1 MEALLEMQRE
11 RISMP
16 SIKSSL
22 TVLFDDPFWVL
33 LYEREYGKKYEGR
46 QYELRRERKKEK
58 HKGH

>member
-1 MEALLEMQRE
+1 
-11 RISMP
+11 MP
-16 SIKSSL
+16 SVKSSL

-33 LYEREYGKKYEGR
+33 LYERKYGKKYEGR

>member
-1 MEALLEMQRE
+1 
-11 RISMP
+11 MP
-16 SIKSSL
+16 SVKSSL

-58 HKGH
+58 KKSTRVINRHNFLKHS